1 MQETILVM
9 GFPAS
14 GKSSL
19 SDEYIAKGYVHL
31 NRDKAGGRVRDLLP
45 AFEQALKDG
54 KNCVLDNLFATIEG
68 RKPFLEMAKRYGIPV
83 TCLWMGTSIED
94 AQLNSLNRMWER
106 YGTIFMNADAI
117 KAHDAAKKDSNMF
130 PPVVLFAFKKRLEK
144 PTTDEGFAKV
154 VKVKFER
161 KPSSRPNSA

>member
-117 KAHDAAKKDSNMF
+117 KAHDAAKKDSNMS
-130 PPVVLFAFKKRLEK
+130 PPWCSS
-144 PTTDEGFAKV
+144 
-154 VKVKFER
+154 
-161 KPSSRPNSA
+161 PSRRGWRSPPRMRGSPRS